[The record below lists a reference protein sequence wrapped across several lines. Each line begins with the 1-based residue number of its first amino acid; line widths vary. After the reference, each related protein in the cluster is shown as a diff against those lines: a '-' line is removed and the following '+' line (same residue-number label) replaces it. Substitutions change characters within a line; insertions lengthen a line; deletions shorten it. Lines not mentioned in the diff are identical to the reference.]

1 MSKPTMESLVQ
12 PPERVE
18 RENRRLK
25 RAGALTLALIAAV
38 ALMGWHPD
46 TAEEVH
52 EVVLAKQ
59 FVVRDKSG
67 NHRGMLGVG
76 PDGLARLTI

>member
-12 PPERVE
+12 RLERLE
-18 RENRRLK
+18 RQNRRLK
-25 RAGALTLALIAAV
+25 QAGALTLALIASV

-46 TAEEVH
+46 TAEEAH
-52 EVVLAKQ
+52 EVLLAKQ

-67 NHRGMLGVG
+67 NHG
-76 PDGLARLTI
+76 AC